1 MEVSGYG
8 IFYNKYIILWL
19 MIDKGESEN
28 KLNRSVELM

>member
-19 MIDKGESEN
+19 VIDKGRMKINEIKVWS
-28 KLNRSVELM
+28 